1 MGCLVHPIFLLRERN
16 DTMKIHL
23 IRHGQVNHNL
33 YGIYSNVDE
42 DLNETGITQALTL
55 KEKVNNIDYDVIY
68 SSPLI
73 RAKHTAEI
81 INTKQKQI
89 IIDNR
94 LTERN
99 PGNLSGQPLKVTNRE
114 EYWKYYSKIHYGT
127 SERIVPFFDKVFDF
141 INSLK
146 STSHDS
152 ALIVGHSGVS
162 KAFYAYFNGIPE
174 DGKLLDKG
182 LKNCEIKEYYL

>member
-1 MGCLVHPIFLLRERN
+1 
-16 DTMKIHL
+16 MKIYL

-33 YGIYSNVDE
+33 YGIYCNQDE
-42 DLNETGITQALTL
+42 DLNETGMEQALTL
-55 KEKVNNIDYDVIY
+55 KEKINNIDYDVIY

-99 PGNLSGQPLKVTNRE
+99 PGSLSGQPLKVTNRE
-114 EYWKYYSKIHYGT
+114 EYWNYYSKIHYGT
-127 SERIVPFFDKVFDF
+127 SERIIPFFNKVFDF

-146 STSHDS
+146 STNYNSI
-152 ALIVGHSGVS
+152 LVTGHSGVS
-162 KAFYAYFNGIPE
+162 KAFYAYFDGISK
-174 DGKLLDKG
+174 DGRFLDKG
-182 LKNCEIKEYYL
+182 LKNCEIKEYHL

>member
-1 MGCLVHPIFLLRERN
+1 
-16 DTMKIHL
+16 MKIYL

-33 YGIYSNVDE
+33 YGIYCNQDE
-42 DLNETGITQALTL
+42 DLNETGIRQALTL
-55 KEKVNNIDYDVIY
+55 KERIKDINYDIIY

-73 RAKHTAEI
+73 RARHTAEI

-89 IIDNR
+89 ITDNR

-99 PGNLSGQPLKVTNRE
+99 PGSLSGQPLKVTNRD
-114 EYWKYYSKIHYGT
+114 EYWNYYSKIHYGT
-127 SERIVPFFDKVFDF
+127 SERIIPFFNKVFDF

-146 STSHDS
+146 STNYNNILV
-152 ALIVGHSGVS
+152 AGHSGVS
-162 KAFYAYFNGIPE
+162 KAFYAYFNGIPK

-182 LKNCEIKEYYL
+182 LKNCEIQEYYL

>member
-1 MGCLVHPIFLLRERN
+1 
-16 DTMKIHL
+16 MKIYL

-81 INTKQKQI
+81 INSAHKQI
-89 IIDNR
+89 LTDDRLNR
-94 LTERN
+94 
-99 PGNLSGQPLKVTNRE
+99 K
-114 EYWKYYSKIHYGT
+114 
-127 SERIVPFFDKVFDF
+127 
-141 INSLK
+141 K
-146 STSHDS
+146 SRQSIRT
-152 ALIVGHSGVS
+152 APKGH
-162 KAFYAYFNGIPE
+162 
-174 DGKLLDKG
+174 
-182 LKNCEIKEYYL
+182 